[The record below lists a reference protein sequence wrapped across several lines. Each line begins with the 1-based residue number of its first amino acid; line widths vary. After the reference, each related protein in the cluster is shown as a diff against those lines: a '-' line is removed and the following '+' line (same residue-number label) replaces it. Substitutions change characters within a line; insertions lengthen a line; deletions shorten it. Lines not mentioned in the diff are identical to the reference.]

1 MAGSAEELASLLVLE
16 ELDVDLF
23 RGLQPTSGRQRVF
36 GGQVAAQSV
45 MAANRSVDDVF
56 VMHSLHSYFLR
67 PGDPAM
73 PIVYDVERIRDGRS
87 FATRRVMARQHGRPI
102 YYLTANF
109 QKPEDGYEHQN
120 RMPAV
125 VGPDGGIPMV
135 DLARR
140 GGDGAAEEWQ
150 REWSAL
156 DVRFLG
162 TSAIGLAE
170 DPERPA
176 RAQLWIRVA
185 GDLGDDPLTHQAAFT
200 YASDLTLLGASL
212 VPHGVHFGTP
222 GLQMASLDH
231 TAWFHRPF
239 RADRWWLYD
248 QVSPSAVGGRG
259 LATASVYT
267 ENGELVATVAQEGL
281 IRFRDPSA
289 GS

>member
-16 ELDVDLF
+16 QLDVDLF
-23 RGLQPTSGRQRVF
+23 RGIQPTSGRQRVF

-45 MAANRSVDDVF
+45 MAASSSVEDVF

-67 PGDPAM
+67 PGDPSV
-73 PIVYDVERIRDGRS
+73 PIVYDVERIRDGHS

-109 QKPEDGYEHQN
+109 QKPEDGFDHQDE
-120 RMPAV
+120 MPDV
-125 VGPDGGIPMV
+125 VGPDHGFPMA
-135 DLARR
+135 DLARQR
-140 GGDGAAEEWQ
+140 GAAAGEEWE

-156 DVRFLG
+156 DVRYLG
-162 TSAIGLAE
+162 TSAIGLPE
-170 DPERPA
+170 DPAHPA

-185 GDLGDDPLTHQAAFT
+185 GAVGDDPLVHQAAFT

-231 TAWFHRPF
+231 TVWFHRPF
-239 RADRWWLYD
+239 RADEWWLYD
-248 QVSPSAVGGRG
+248 QVSPVAHGGRG
-259 LATASVYT
+259 LATARVFT
-267 ENGELVATVAQEGL
+267 QDGTLVATVAQEGL
-281 IRFRDPSA
+281 IRMRERPADS
-289 GS
+289 